1 MNIPG
6 IGRMITIWDEVLFK
20 LRVSLDGMVTR
31 KEVFLES
38 SHRIESH
45 LDVVVEVVDIQ
56 RSVSFEFCLDEE
68 LIEFW

>member
-45 LDVVVEVVDIQ
+45 LDVVVEVVEIQ